1 MHTLCFKFKYLLTCC
16 VMMFPLLLTG
26 CDREVVIFK
35 ENTDP
40 FAQQKISSDDMVP
53 ETPYAMDGTGFILT
67 GDVSGNFS
75 GAVSIADPKRVLWME
90 KKESLVPVMYRNS
103 LIAMKSNTTDLKS
116 VSCERFRDAGYSIGI
131 YGAVFNEQT
140 GMIDLDAQSNIGE
153 ATPAYNAIDTSLST
167 EIHLESING
176 TKVTADMLD
185 GSGILN
191 CFEKDKSYT
200 IGYYAGTEYKTCS
213 ITASAHMLTSWE
225 TFSLTD
231 ITMTKKGYLAI
242 AIPED
247 FKSGWYYIGGVG
259 LIKYLDE
266 DYGGEDLTGDDLN
279 VDYFDS
285 EEAKQQAYSQ
295 TYAVDFTEKTLNPT
309 VEVIY
314 DKSSISSGQTVS
326 VTLISPDGTIYAL
339 NDGAKPAMDESD
351 YQYGENVGYFS
362 VQLKE
367 AIAGKWHVY
376 IQPKEMNVYQVQV
389 LSNKINE
396 EATEE
401 NTTFAIDNDLKNQIF
416 VVNWSLTDIPTKS
429 ITGQEQPTIFGKII
443 YPDGETFDLLT
454 SDNTDEK
461 TTLYYKASYLP
472 AGSYTVRV
480 YHYSDVQ
487 IDKIE
492 LHDDADAMEEE
503 TVIEAEG

>member
-1 MHTLCFKFKYLLTCC
+1 MRNMHFQIKYIFTCC
-16 VMMFPLLLTG
+16 IMALPLLLTG
-26 CDREVVIFK
+26 CDREVVIFR

-40 FAQQKISSDDMVP
+40 QKVSSEDMVP
-53 ETPYAMDGTGFILT
+53 ETPYVMDGTGFILT

-90 KKESLVPVMYRNS
+90 KKESLVPTMYRKS

-131 YGAVFNEQT
+131 YGAVFNEET
-140 GMIDLDAQSNIGE
+140 GMIDFNAQSNIGE
-153 ATPAYNAIDTSLST
+153 ATPAYQAIDTSLST

-200 IGYYAGTEYKTCS
+200 IGYYAGTEYKTCP
-213 ITASAHMLTSWE
+213 ITASTHMLSSWE

-242 AIPED
+242 EIPED
-247 FKSGWYYIGGVG
+247 FKSGWYYIGGAG
-259 LIKYLDE
+259 LVKYLDE
-266 DYGGEDLTGDDLN
+266 DYGGEDLTGDALN

-285 EEAKQQAYSQ
+285 EAERQQAYSQ
-295 TYAVDFTEKTLNPT
+295 SYSVDFSEKTLNPT

-314 DKSSISSGQTVS
+314 DKSSVSSGQTAS
-326 VTLISPDGTIYAL
+326 VTLVSPDGTIYAL
-339 NDGAKPAMDESD
+339 NDGEKPAMDESN
-351 YQYGENVGYFS
+351 YQYGENVGYYS
-362 VQLKE
+362 IQLKE

-416 VVNWSLTDIPTKS
+416 VVTWSLTDVPTKS
-429 ITGQEQPTIFGKII
+429 ITGQDQPTVFGNII
-443 YPDGETFDLLT
+443 YPTGETYDLIA
-454 SDNTDEK
+454 SDDNDEK
-461 TTLYYKASYLP
+461 KTLYYKASYLP

-487 IDKIE
+487 IDNIE
-492 LHDDADAMEEE
+492 LHDDADSLEDE
-503 TVIEAEG
+503 TVVEAEG

>member
-1 MHTLCFKFKYLLTCC
+1 
-16 VMMFPLLLTG
+16 
-26 CDREVVIFK
+26 
-35 ENTDP
+35 
-40 FAQQKISSDDMVP
+40 MV
-53 ETPYAMDGTGFILT
+53 
-67 GDVSGNFS
+67 
-75 GAVSIADPKRVLWME
+75 
-90 KKESLVPVMYRNS
+90 
-103 LIAMKSNTTDLKS
+103 
-116 VSCERFRDAGYSIGI
+116 
-131 YGAVFNEQT
+131 
-140 GMIDLDAQSNIGE
+140 
-153 ATPAYNAIDTSLST
+153 
-167 EIHLESING
+167 
-176 TKVTADMLD
+176 
-185 GSGILN
+185 
-191 CFEKDKSYT
+191 
-200 IGYYAGTEYKTCS
+200 
-213 ITASAHMLTSWE
+213 
-225 TFSLTD
+225 
-231 ITMTKKGYLAI
+231 KGYLAI